1 MLSGEA
7 NREAPGSGGASPSC
21 ARPAMSKRQRVEWA
35 SGVNLHLTLTPMG
48 FTLVSV
54 YRRGAPIVLVL
65 VVVLVLDP

>member
-1 MLSGEA
+1 
-7 NREAPGSGGASPSC
+7 
-21 ARPAMSKRQRVEWA
+21 MSKRQRVEWA